1 MLVRHLSLKDFR
13 NYPQGEFV
21 FNPGLNALI
30 GRNGQGKTNVVEALM
45 FLATLRSH
53 RTAQD
58 HAMIRASHDAA
69 VIRCRL
75 SQGDREALLEMQLN
89 RSSPNKALINR
100 HAVRSRE
107 LGQMISAVLFAPED
121 LSIVRGEPSIRRR
134 FLDDGLISRHPVAAG
149 AIADYDRVL
158 RQRNTLLRDA
168 KHAGKSDGLESLLNV
183 WDEQL
188 IGLGSQIIAHRRMLV
203 RDLMQPLV
211 DSYRSLV
218 DEDHRVSLHLAE
230 SLGDYLDVSR
240 ETSDTQTVHLDV
252 SRETIAQDFRL
263 ALTQARAK
271 EIERGVTLVGPHRDD
286 VVFTLKEL
294 PVKGYASHGETWS
307 YALSLKLAL
316 AEVLKADSTIGD
328 PIIILDDVFAE
339 LDVLRRVQL
348 FNAVK
353 QFEQVI
359 VTAAVEEDIPER
371 SSWRT
376 IRIHAGEIV
385 SEEPPE
391 RDEATGV

>member
-1 MLVRHLSLKDFR
+1 VLVQHLSLKDFR

-21 FNPGLNALI
+21 FTPGLNALI

-53 RTAQD
+53 RTSQD
-58 HAMIRASHDAA
+58 HALIRSGEDAA
-69 VIRCRL
+69 IIRCKL
-75 SQGDREALLEMQLN
+75 GQGDREALLEMQLN

-149 AIADYDRVL
+149 AISDYDRVL

-168 KHAGKSDGLESLLNV
+168 KHSGKSDGLENLLDV

-188 IGLGSQIIAHRRMLV
+188 VTLGSQIIAHRRMLV
-203 RDLMQPLV
+203 RDLLNPVARAYQ
-211 DSYRSLV
+211 SLV
-218 DEDHRVSLHLAE
+218 DEDHQALLNLEE
-230 SLGDYLDVSR
+230 SLTEHLDVSR
-240 ETSDTQTVHLDV
+240 ETSKVSSDEAHV
-252 SRETIAQDFRL
+252 SRETIAEEFRSVL
-263 ALTQARAK
+263 RKVRMK
-271 EIERGVTLVGPHRDD
+271 EVERGVTLVGPHRDD
-286 VVFTLKEL
+286 LHLSLKGL

-307 YALSLKLAL
+307 FALSLKLAL
-316 AEVLKADSTIGD
+316 AEVLREDSVIGD

-339 LDVLRRVQL
+339 LDVQRRNQL
-348 FNAVK
+348 FNAVRSY
-353 QFEQVI
+353 EQVI
-359 VTAAVEEDIPER
+359 VTAAVESDIPER
-371 SSWRT
+371 ERWRT
-376 IRIHAGEIV
+376 IRIHAGAITAV
-385 SEEPPE
+385 EP
-391 RDEATGV
+391 ATMKAINND